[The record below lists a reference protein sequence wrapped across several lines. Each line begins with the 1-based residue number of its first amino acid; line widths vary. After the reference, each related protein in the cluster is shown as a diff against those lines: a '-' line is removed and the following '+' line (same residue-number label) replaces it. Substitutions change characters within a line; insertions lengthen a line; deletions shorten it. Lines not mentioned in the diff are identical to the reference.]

1 VCVVCAAFV
10 TTRCQAVPE
19 DGLELS
25 DCSDD
30 DENCCLPPPG
40 PMDTMP
46 RNPSSAQALQ
56 WGKSNDREASR
67 GQFGWGGKEA
77 LDCPLLHHHT
87 FVLGDLGCRT
97 MARPQEV
104 VHWVGASLAK
114 DHHFAQR
121 QQEQQQRLMT
131 QLQALQ
137 QQQHQQQQL
146 DDDALPPPP
155 SANSL
160 LGPLPAPPA
169 PPTDDGSGDGSRDG
183 SRDGA
188 QHDMVL
194 ARLAA
199 GFKGLL
205 LPHSLS
211 SSTGGAAQQAKP
223 PLAPVLPQCL
233 GLTPWKQPLMQPSSS
248 WVRPQI
254 DTAGSEGQG
263 LMCWMRV
270 CLCRRG

>member
-1 VCVVCAAFV
+1 M
-10 TTRCQAVPE
+10 PE

-30 DENCCLPPPG
+30 DEHCCLPPPG
-40 PMDTMP
+40 PMDSGP
-46 RNPSSAQALQ
+46 RPPSSAQSLQ

-97 MARPQEV
+97 LARPQEV
-104 VHWVGASLAK
+104 VQWVGASLAK

-137 QQQHQQQQL
+137 QQQQQQL
-146 DDDALPPPP
+146 DDDSLPPPP
-155 SANSL
+155 SADPL
-160 LGPLPAPPA
+160 LGPVPAPAPPPA
-169 PPTDDGSGDGSRDG
+169 PAPATSTDDGSRDG
-183 SRDGA
+183 SRDGS

-223 PLAPVLPQCL
+223 PQGPVLPQCL
-233 GLTPWKQPLMQPSSS
+233 GLTSWKQPLMQPSSS
-248 WVRPQI
+248 WVTTHTHA
-254 DTAGSEGQG
+254 TANQG
-263 LMCWMRV
+263 
-270 CLCRRG
+270 RR